1 MTLIKF
7 PCKDDKSPAVGGWKT
22 YKGAVDSAVVG
33 YMIPDGV
40 IVLDLDTYKD
50 VTCADVEAV
59 LGCEL
64 LWHEAE
70 LQKTRNGGKHY
81 AFRIPNGC
89 QLRQGSDLFGV
100 KGFDTRASG
109 KGYIAS
115 GKGYEDLTLFGIDE
129 TLSDP
134 DCLPELGEEAL
145 ATLDIGFEVVEDDD
159 FGLEEALNNERL
171 GLGADE
177 LRAYVEALPDSM
189 AGSGGDWLDIGM
201 GIYHETGGSEDG
213 WELFDEFSRRD
224 AAAYDEGQ
232 NRKRWESWDNQ
243 GKRAVTFATV
253 IKKAGGKGVIA
264 QDISANL
271 IDQIKVAD
279 EEALQSDDLVKK
291 IKSATLDNIGRE
303 MIVQAYQG
311 RFKELLGVKLPVG
324 DVRKLLSKSRDISGG
339 TTKKPSWLL
348 GWVYCETAMEFI
360 NIELDYSIKREAF
373 NAKYDREIECEMAE
387 IPASQYAL
395 NTVKIPTIVDTL
407 YWPGANTL
415 FDCEGKAMLNIYRD
429 RGIVPIEPEGGS
441 EIVGLFNKHLELTFD
456 DVGDRTIFLDW
467 LSYVCQNPG
476 QRINWAVLLQG
487 TQGTGK
493 TYFYDVLQ
501 TLLGSNARLISNG
514 DFTGR
519 FTGWAYGST
528 VVAVEEIKVKGEFK
542 YEMLDKMKPF
552 ITNKMVAIEEK
563 GRDQRTVP
571 NFSSYFLLT
580 NHKDAIPINDGDR
593 RYCVL
598 YSRWQSEEQMFSEL
612 GGELAAQKYY
622 EDLYDALESDQAGEL
637 AWFLKNRKIS
647 ESFSPRGRAPKTRA
661 KQEMIDLSISP
672 ERQALDDA
680 ISEHECEIINSKVID
695 ITWLRDLCKMG
706 DIELPKPRPL
716 SAILLEM
723 GYQPYKKRKVKI
735 QSTRRNHYI
744 WLRNYDDKRPIGGL
758 VRSFHSDSEI
768 PF

>member
-201 GIYHETGGSEDG
+201 GIYHETGGSEEG
-213 WELFDEFSRRD
+213 WKLFDEFSRRD

-279 EEALQSDDLVKK
+279 EDVLKGCLVEK
-291 IKSATLDNIGRE
+291 IKGATLDLITRE
-303 MIVQAYQG
+303 TVVQCYQG
-311 RFKELLGVKLPVG
+311 RFKELSGVKLPIS
-324 DVRKLLSKSRDISGG
+324 DVRRLLSEEKGELEYD
-339 TTKKPSWLL
+339 KPDWCAK
-348 GWVYCETAMEFI
+348 WVYVGGQSKFMNVNTLAALSGEGFNVRYGKKVPVNENGFKTSAVKFVSDYGFVESVEKTAYLPMVEEPICNTDQGRILNTF
-360 NIELDYSIKREAF
+360 NKNTVPKAAKEHTKEGLEHVNYIKNHIRLLMGDDK
-373 NAKYDREIECEMAE
+373 NAE
-387 IPASQYAL
+387 IFTQWLAHQIQFPG
-395 NTVKIPTIVDTL
+395 VKIPWAPLIQSVQ
-407 YWPGANTL
+407 GV
-415 FDCEGKAMLNIYRD
+415 GKGIFRELLENCLGYQNVGVVSPKLAISDFNGWATGRTVNIL
-429 RGIVPIEPEGGS
+429 EELK
-441 EIVGLFNKHLELTFD
+441 IVGSNRYEAANALKPLIT
-456 DVGDRTIFLDW
+456 DRTITINDKGISAYTTMNTANYIVFTNYRDAIPLEDSDRRWWVIYVPLNELDD
-467 LSYVCQNPG
+467 
-476 QRINWAVLLQG
+476 IEKI
-487 TQGTGK
+487 TGIDQQ
-493 TYFYDVLQ
+493 TYFDNVWKAARNYGAEIRKW
-501 TLLGSNARLISNG
+501 LLDIGITEEFKALNVAPTTVHKEMMIATEKGGQDHVEDIERLIEKGGEFYCKDAVSSKELFVDAVFEIDGFEMPTNKEKSKILKRLG
-514 DFTGR
+514 YSQLPKQIKIRGETKR
-519 FTGWAYGST
+519 FW
-528 VVAVEEIKVKGEFK
+528 VKHHRENEEIKSFF
-542 YEMLDKMKPF
+542 PF
-552 ITNKMVAIEEK
+552 
-563 GRDQRTVP
+563 
-571 NFSSYFLLT
+571 
-580 NHKDAIPINDGDR
+580 
-593 RYCVL
+593 
-598 YSRWQSEEQMFSEL
+598 
-612 GGELAAQKYY
+612 
-622 EDLYDALESDQAGEL
+622 
-637 AWFLKNRKIS
+637 
-647 ESFSPRGRAPKTRA
+647 
-661 KQEMIDLSISP
+661 
-672 ERQALDDA
+672 
-680 ISEHECEIINSKVID
+680 
-695 ITWLRDLCKMG
+695 
-706 DIELPKPRPL
+706 
-716 SAILLEM
+716 
-723 GYQPYKKRKVKI
+723 
-735 QSTRRNHYI
+735 
-744 WLRNYDDKRPIGGL
+744 
-758 VRSFHSDSEI
+758 
-768 PF
+768 